1 MKHQT
6 LFLIQSSDQATPHI
20 LHKLAHLATANDA
33 IVLMGDAVLHVENS
47 ILLNKSVYILENE
60 AENLASNLSHIQVI
74 AYTAFADLVLQS
86 HRSISLK

>member
-1 MKHQT
+1 
-6 LFLIQSSDQATPHI
+6 
-20 LHKLAHLATANDA
+20 
-33 IVLMGDAVLHVENS
+33 MGDAVLHVENS